1 MARDPD
7 YVLFLKEVGVKRV
20 QLTYFG
26 MEEMTDK
33 YVGRKGAFQELLKA
47 TDILIANQIAPR
59 WQAFINEENKN
70 QIRGLVDLANTLQLE
85 ERCASFGESFE
96 FFVHC
101 GSCDGENRKLY
112 NIRIEKDHIPE
123 KIRPYYLNYDKAVT
137 EQECCELL
145 KEDTSHIIYHNKEQ
159 IVLYVSNTF
168 DVYFNFTHM
177 TEAWK
182 VGNLKNTKPEEMI
195 RKIIEE
201 DTDALNAAK
210 TITIKTLVERYGKMH
225 SKRTFFIEDY
235 KSYLLNCFLEESG
248 K

>member
-1 MARDPD
+1 M
-7 YVLFLKEVGVKRV
+7 
-20 QLTYFG
+20 
-26 MEEMTDK
+26 
-33 YVGRKGAFQELLKA
+33 
-47 TDILIANQIAPR
+47 
-59 WQAFINEENKN
+59 
-70 QIRGLVDLANTLQLE
+70 DLAKTLQLE

-123 KIRPYYLNYDKAVT
+123 KIRPYYFDYNKAIT

-145 KEDTSHIIYHNKEQ
+145 KEDTSHVIYHNKEQ

-182 VGNLKNTKPEEMI
+182 VGNLKNTKPEELI

-210 TITIKTLVERYGKMH
+210 NITIKTLVEDMEICTLKERFL
-225 SKRTFFIEDY
+225 SKITNPIY
-235 KSYLLNCFLEESG
+235 
-248 K
+248 